1 MLTHVEFQSA
11 EFPPLET
18 EFEEINPGRYGKR
31 LADFLFEGLKNEG
44 EPVEEPIPEDWGW
57 VIPIENPAFSLWIG
71 VGNYEEYPNGF
82 LCFIEPHK
90 EFVRKLWKKI
100 PTKNRIE
107 ELQQRMD
114 RVLGSTEKVHELKWW
129 THDEFNRTAS

>member
-90 EFVRKLWKKI
+90 EFVRKLWKKSQ
-100 PTKNRIE
+100 PRT
-107 ELQQRMD
+107 
-114 RVLGSTEKVHELKWW
+114 GSKSCSSVWIGSSGLLKK
-129 THDEFNRTAS
+129 FIS